1 MVSASHILIMFA
13 SLIIVFVSCVLE
25 TEAVSGKC
33 DLYLAPSLTPGI
45 GRGVFAGSSY
55 TAGDT
60 IENSVT
66 ISVSNNFISSDWQLS
81 NYLWATR
88 EPSIT
93 MAEFGAGM
101 LYNHKNPA
109 LLSHQWPSHFKMS
122 TEQELAHTTYST
134 IPSAAIRDIAAGE
147 ELFVSYS
154 TGNDWLQQRGIF
166 IIEAAENDTHVPP
179 IRSTEELQRIGIC
192 MTDVEVSIH
201 NRYIN
206 GTFINSESIG
216 VIIIK

>member
-1 MVSASHILIMFA
+1 MFV
-13 SLIIVFVSCVLE
+13 SLIIVFASCVLE

-33 DLYLAPSLTPGI
+33 ELYLAPSLTPGI

-60 IENSVT
+60 VENSVT
-66 ISVSNNFISSDWQLS
+66 LSVSDTFSSNWQLN
-81 NYLWATR
+81 NYLWATD
-88 EPSIT
+88 EPSIS

-122 TEQELAHTTYST
+122 TEQEHAHTTYST

-154 TGNDWLQQRGIF
+154 RGNDWLQHRGIF
-166 IIEAAENDTHVPP
+166 IVEAAENDTHIPP

-192 MTDVEVSIH
+192 ITDVEVSIYK
-201 NRYIN
+201 RYIN
-206 GTFINSESIG
+206 GILINPEFIG